1 MESFDDLLI
10 ICEHPLVFVLT
21 RDLLP
26 LITSP
31 VDPIYWYVGT
41 NWTLHNL
48 CLVPSI
54 INVHV
59 FVHWARAKQGGIS
72 GRMGHD
78 ATKHISIIE
87 IIVQKK
93 SKTSIFNLRAQHK
106 FSRKY
111 KNLNVV
117 IYLSTS
123 TIKAMPTIS
132 EKIIKLIN

>member
-1 MESFDDLLI
+1 
-10 ICEHPLVFVLT
+10 
-21 RDLLP
+21 
-26 LITSP
+26 
-31 VDPIYWYVGT
+31 
-41 NWTLHNL
+41 
-48 CLVPSI
+48 
-54 INVHV
+54 
-59 FVHWARAKQGGIS
+59 
-72 GRMGHD
+72 MGHD

-111 KNLNVV
+111 KNLIVV

-132 EKIIKLIN
+132 EKYIPPKLIKLIN